1 MDDNLRNSQT
11 KSIKEAIDE
20 LEKKDNFTENKI
32 EMFKKELEFSDLK
45 KNWLLE
51 FLKLSTVYFL
61 YFKLLN
67 IINFFLFK
75 IDFNYQENMFEPK
88 IVDNRINE
96 ENALTNENKEL
107 KNETSVKP
115 AEKNSN
121 INKNG
126 LNIVKVN
133 PSMTCI
139 IQ

>member
-1 MDDNLRNSQT
+1 MRNSQT

>member
-1 MDDNLRNSQT
+1 MRNSQT
-11 KSIKEAIDE
+11 KTIKEALDE
-20 LEKKDNFTENKI
+20 LEKTNNFTENKI
-32 EMFKKELEFSDLK
+32 EMFKKELKFSDLK

-51 FLKLSTVYFL
+51 FLKISMVYFL

-67 IINFFLFK
+67 IIHFFLFK

-88 IVDNRINE
+88 IVDNRIDE
-96 ENALTNENKEL
+96 ENALTNQNKEL

-115 AEKNSN
+115 AEKNIN

-133 PSMTCI
+133 PSKTCI